1 MAEVGTVTRKP
12 RLPGVFFRALLIT
25 FVLTLL
31 VFAVTLLF
39 AIIGLSL
46 FGIVAGHRPDMAN
59 AYRYVALPMAMLV
72 AVVALVTAF
81 ITEFKRYRQ
90 RLAAWR
96 GF

>member
-1 MAEVGTVTRKP
+1 MAEVGIVSRKP
-12 RLPGVFFRALLIT
+12 RLLGVFFRALLIT

-31 VFAVTLLF
+31 AFAVTLLL

-46 FGIVAGHRPDMAN
+46 FGVVAGHRPDMAN
-59 AYRYVALPMAMLV
+59 AYRYIAMPMALLV
-72 AVVALVTAF
+72 GVVVLVTASL
-81 ITEFKRYRQ
+81 TEFKRYQR

>member
-1 MAEVGTVTRKP
+1 MVTRKP

-31 VFAVTLLF
+31 AFAVTLLL

-46 FGIVAGHRPDMAN
+46 FGMVAGRRPDLAD
-59 AYRYVALPMAMLV
+59 AYRYGAFPIAILV
-72 AVVALVTAF
+72 AVVVLIAAF
-81 ITEFKRYRQ
+81 ANEFKRYRQ
-90 RLAAWR
+90 QLAAWR

>member
-1 MAEVGTVTRKP
+1 MVTRKP
-12 RLPGVFFRALLIT
+12 RVLGVLVRTLLIT

-31 VFAVTLLF
+31 AFAVTLLL

-46 FGIVAGHRPDMAN
+46 VGVIQGHRPDMAY
-59 AYRYVALPMAMLV
+59 AYRYGAFPMAMLV
-72 AVVALVTAF
+72 AVVVLVTAF
-81 ITEFKRYRQ
+81 VNEFKRYRQ

>member
-1 MAEVGTVTRKP
+1 MAEVGIVTRKP
-12 RLPGVFFRALLIT
+12 RLPGVFVRALLIT
-25 FVLTLL
+25 FVLTMLA
-31 VFAVTLLF
+31 FAVTLLL

-46 FGIVAGHRPDMAN
+46 FGLVKGHRPDMAN
-59 AYRYVALPMAMLV
+59 AYKYIAVPMAALTATV
-72 AVVALVTAF
+72 ILVTAL

>member
-1 MAEVGTVTRKP
+1 MVTRKP

-31 VFAVTLLF
+31 AFAVTLLL

-46 FGIVAGHRPDMAN
+46 FGMAAGRRPDLAD
-59 AYRYVALPMAMLV
+59 AYRYGAFPIAILV
-72 AVVALVTAF
+72 AVVVLITAF
-81 ITEFKRYRQ
+81 VTEFKRYRQ
-90 RLAAWR
+90 QLAAWR